1 MFSKKYN
8 TRRIVHLIHGFFG
21 LKLTLLLTVVLLSG
35 TLAVI
40 AEEIDWLIYDE
51 IRVTPVAE
59 RLNEGLLFDK
69 LKEAYSDVGLSSF
82 NTANDRTHT
91 AASAMVTLP
100 SGGFRSAWID
110 PYTGEVKGDTPLLSV
125 GNFISFLHASLYLP
139 VIGRSLV
146 NAFGVFCL
154 ISLITGLIS
163 YRYFWRGFFQLPR
176 WKRGPR
182 VYLGDLHKLVGLW
195 SLWFV
200 LIIGVSGSW
209 WFYQNPLE
217 KYAGA
222 PKLTP
227 SYLTAP
233 VVDHEDLSRL
243 GPNTPTRVSAE
254 NIVTVIKKEHP
265 DFEIHMLTPPD
276 HNGLLYKVR
285 GSYGDFLVSR
295 TNSVIYVNPYTGKI
309 VENRPASDWNAMQRF
324 DAAMRPLHYGSW
336 ANSGVSDLLVKLI
349 WFLFGLALTGMSV
362 SGMVIYY
369 KRTFKARNKNLP
381 KTKYS
386 RKFKKLW
393 LILRPWGGSMS
404 GFKYVNVL
412 FVGGILAGCGIAY
425 TLGGQGTSGSGYIYQ
440 QQAIG
445 PWTLSFNAVAGLL
458 EKDLPPIRAGRRT
471 TLNATVEGGDAS
483 NIKFM
488 YARVGKPRTTRAPG
502 DVIHGPLGM
511 QHAILKIPKNL
522 KDSAELWI
530 TIEDWSGQFHQSS
543 WSLMPNNKETRVAP

>member
-1 MFSKKYN
+1 M
-8 TRRIVHLIHGFFG
+8 
-21 LKLTLLLTVVLLSG
+21 
-35 TLAVI
+35 
-40 AEEIDWLIYDE
+40 
-51 IRVTPVAE
+51 
-59 RLNEGLLFDK
+59 
-69 LKEAYSDVGLSSF
+69 
-82 NTANDRTHT
+82 
-91 AASAMVTLP
+91 
-100 SGGFRSAWID
+100 
-110 PYTGEVKGDTPLLSV
+110 
-125 GNFISFLHASLYLP
+125 
-139 VIGRSLV
+139 
-146 NAFGVFCL
+146 
-154 ISLITGLIS
+154 
-163 YRYFWRGFFQLPR
+163 
-176 WKRGPR
+176 
-182 VYLGDLHKLVGLW
+182 
-195 SLWFV
+195 
-200 LIIGVSGSW
+200 LIIGVSGTW

-381 KTKYS
+381 KTKFS

-425 TLGGQGTSGSGYIYQ
+425 TLGGQGTSDSGYIYQ

-488 YARVGKPRTTRAPG
+488 YARVGRPRTTRAPG

-530 TIEDWSGQFHQSS
+530 TIEDWSGQFHQAS